1 MDKVLSFL
9 AKECQSLFGESVI
22 QTNMIC
28 AGGQEGDGDACDV
41 REHKKMET
49 NSTKTELSELKKKTL
64 PHPLRCQRDQGGPL
78 TCQNSNGGDVVCG
91 LVSFGLG
98 ACDTPGYPGVYT
110 EVGNREAHSVFP
122 DIVLFLSL
130 FFWYR

>member
-49 NSTKTELSELKKKTL
+49 NSTKTELSEFKKKKPFPIL
-64 PHPLRCQRDQGGPL
+64 C
-78 TCQNSNGGDVVCG
+78 DVRG
-91 LVSFGLG
+91 
-98 ACDTPGYPGVYT
+98 T
-110 EVGNREAHSVFP
+110 REA
-122 DIVLFLSL
+122 
-130 FFWYR
+130 R